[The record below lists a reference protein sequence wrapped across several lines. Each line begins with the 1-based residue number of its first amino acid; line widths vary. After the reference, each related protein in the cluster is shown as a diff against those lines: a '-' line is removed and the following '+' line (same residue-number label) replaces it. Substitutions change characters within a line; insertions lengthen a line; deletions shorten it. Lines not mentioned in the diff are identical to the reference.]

1 MLWKGDPTHVSF
13 VMSERA
19 QLSAQRGLGVSD
31 STESFAINIWDEFEM
46 LAPPPRATDVSGVP
60 RRVNSGEQKLCFWPS
75 SLRWH

>member
-46 LAPPPRATDVSGVP
+46 LAPPPRATDVMFLAFKIKVA
-60 RRVNSGEQKLCFWPS
+60 LT
-75 SLRWH
+75 LLLI